1 MPITLHDREQAFEA
15 KFVHDEEFRF
25 LVGARRDKLFA
36 RWAAAKLGLSDDARD
51 ELVNVVLTIRDRPG
65 HDQAVLKVIADRL
78 AAGGAKMP
86 ESELAEALQLCGQ
99 QARQQLDESHPGH
112 SG

>member
-1 MPITLHDREQAFEA
+1 MPTTLHDREQAFEA

-36 RWAAAKLGLSDDARD
+36 RWAAARLGLSDNARD
-51 ELVNVVLTIRDRPG
+51 ELVNGVLTIRDGPG
-65 HDQAVLKVIADRL
+65 HEQAVLKVIADRL
-78 AAGGAKMP
+78 AAGGAETP
-86 ESELAEALQLCGQ
+86 ESELSEALQLCGQ
-99 QARQQLDESHPGH
+99 QARQQLIESHPGH